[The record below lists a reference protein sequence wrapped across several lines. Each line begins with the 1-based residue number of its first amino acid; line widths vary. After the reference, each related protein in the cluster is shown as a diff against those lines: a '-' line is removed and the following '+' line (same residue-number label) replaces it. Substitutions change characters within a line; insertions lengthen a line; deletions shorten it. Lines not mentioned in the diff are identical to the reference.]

1 MALHI
6 EKTDILIITVNQ
18 HETAAVS
25 KELEAIAG
33 SPKHGQGA
41 KHLEPYEEYGPI
53 NGQRVVHVVA
63 RMGSSQ
69 SGGSRDTTRKAIEDL
84 NPQLVLAVGIAWG
97 TKEDQGQS
105 IGDVLLSHQVQMAS
119 PAKLTDDAVIL
130 RGARAEMSST
140 PIKLIEATARQQFP
154 DLTIHTGVVFSRD
167 DLFDTLELRNKF
179 RDSVPEAVGGEME
192 GQGIYEAI
200 RDLNADVQWLIVKG
214 ICDWGYKKNVDREEK
229 EANQITAAAKAARLC
244 ATAIQKYRFSQVED
258 SRPALAS
265 SSVSVTQNTEALSSA
280 KTTAAK
286 IAVAD
291 ALNFLQLLTSGEID
305 IEVVTGSGNSELVY
319 WPVRIRRPNVV
330 HAVQTFVAAALS
342 QRGLDVRL
350 CIDDLGTPEGYAD
363 IQSGIA
369 DLAEAVRKWAS
380 RITTPEIAETLTK
393 NASQFSLFV
402 GDSNS
407 RRPMDGALE
416 TLGDNLVK
424 WLMGEDQLRKV
435 LRDSKLMKSDNEA
448 ALDRKPRK
456 LLSPAVV
463 WTVLQLVAKDTKRCT
478 SVITLGGEDEKPIWR
493 AFPALPSLSITS
505 ILLPKVDGD
514 MDTDY
519 LRPGSRRDIERA
531 MESYPNL
538 KKWLVRYGWHL
549 PELLTGAVTSSL
561 EEKNSANAYNA
572 SQKVGGYFL

>member
-1 MALHI
+1 MALQI
-6 EKTDILIITVNQ
+6 DKTDILIITVNE

-53 NGQRVVHVVA
+53 NGHRVVHVVA

-84 NPQLVLAVGIAWG
+84 DPQLVLAVGIAWG
-97 TKEDQGQS
+97 AKEDQGQS
-105 IGDVLLSHQVQMAS
+105 IGDVLLSHQVQMGS
-119 PAKLTDDAVIL
+119 PAKLTDGNVTL
-130 RGARAEMSST
+130 RGARPEMSAT
-140 PIKLIEATARQQFP
+140 PIKLIESTARLQFP
-154 DLTIHTGVVFSRD
+154 DLKVHTGVVLSRD
-167 DLFDTLELRNKF
+167 DLFDTLDLRNKF
-179 RDSVPEAVGGEME
+179 RDSLPEAVGGEME

-200 RDLNADVQWLIVKG
+200 CDLNANVQWLIVKG
-214 ICDWGYKKNVDREEK
+214 ICDWGYKKNVNQAEK
-229 EANQITAAAKAARLC
+229 ETNQKTAATAAARLC
-244 ATAIQKYRFSQVED
+244 ATAIQKYRFSQSED
-258 SRPALAS
+258 SRVVPAS
-265 SSVSVTQNTEALSSA
+265 STPSTKQDAEELSSA
-280 KTTAAK
+280 KRAAEQ
-286 IAVAD
+286 IAAAD
-291 ALNFLQLLTSGEID
+291 AISFLHLLTLGEID
-305 IEVVTGSGNSELVY
+305 IEVVTGSGKSELVY

-330 HAVQTFVAAALS
+330 HAVQTFIAAALR

-380 RITTPEIAETLTK
+380 RITTPDNAESLTK
-393 NASQFSLFV
+393 NASQFSQFV

-407 RRPMDGALE
+407 RRPREGALE

-435 LRDSKLMKSDNEA
+435 LRHSKLMKSDNEA
-448 ALDRKPRK
+448 ALDSKPRK

-463 WTVLQLVAKDTKRCT
+463 WTVLQLVAKDTNQYT
-478 SVITLGGEDEKPIWR
+478 SIVTLGGEDEKPIWR

-549 PELLTGAVTSSL
+549 PELLTGKVTLSL
-561 EEKNSANAYNA
+561 EEKNSVNAYEA

>member
-1 MALHI
+1 M
-6 EKTDILIITVNQ
+6 
-18 HETAAVS
+18 
-25 KELEAIAG
+25 
-33 SPKHGQGA
+33 
-41 KHLEPYEEYGPI
+41 
-53 NGQRVVHVVA
+53 
-63 RMGSSQ
+63 
-69 SGGSRDTTRKAIEDL
+69 
-84 NPQLVLAVGIAWG
+84 
-97 TKEDQGQS
+97 
-105 IGDVLLSHQVQMAS
+105 
-119 PAKLTDDAVIL
+119 
-130 RGARAEMSST
+130 
-140 PIKLIEATARQQFP
+140 
-154 DLTIHTGVVFSRD
+154 
-167 DLFDTLELRNKF
+167 
-179 RDSVPEAVGGEME
+179 
-192 GQGIYEAI
+192 
-200 RDLNADVQWLIVKG
+200 
-214 ICDWGYKKNVDREEK
+214 
-229 EANQITAAAKAARLC
+229 
-244 ATAIQKYRFSQVED
+244 
-258 SRPALAS
+258 
-265 SSVSVTQNTEALSSA
+265 
-280 KTTAAK
+280 
-286 IAVAD
+286 
-291 ALNFLQLLTSGEID
+291 
-305 IEVVTGSGNSELVY
+305 
-319 WPVRIRRPNVV
+319 
-330 HAVQTFVAAALS
+330 
-342 QRGLDVRL
+342 
-350 CIDDLGTPEGYAD
+350 
-363 IQSGIA
+363 
-369 DLAEAVRKWAS
+369 AEAVRKWAS
-380 RITTPEIAETLTK
+380 RITTPEIAESLTK